1 MNYIRYASQFH
12 FYYLAYF
19 LVILRLKGLNLI
31 SVVEWKWN
39 WELLLIS
46 FKHFVS
52 CGNFTAEA
60 IILQVLEENELSC
73 FDLLHANTDGVILT
87 KRSKDWNECTFSNFY
102 FDYIVVNLIYA
113 PDRKLIKNVYY
124 SCSCMSKLLGQE
136 QI

>member
-1 MNYIRYASQFH
+1 MNYIRYAVSFNLIIWH
-12 FYYLAYF
+12 IFWS
-19 LVILRLKGLNLI
+19 ILRLKGLNLI

-60 IILQVLEENELSC
+60 IVVQVLEENEMSC
-73 FDLLHANTDGVILT
+73 LDLLHANTDDVILT